1 MSYPITFGKYQL
13 LERINVGG
21 MAEVFKAKA
30 FGAEGFERVLAIKR
44 ILPNMAEDDEFINM
58 FIDEARIAVQ
68 LNHANIVPI
77 YELGKFDNQYY
88 IAMEYVPGKDLRQV
102 FDRFRKKKEV
112 MPQSAAAYVTSKIC
126 EGLDYAHRKTDHAG
140 RPLNLIHRDVSPQNI
155 LLSYEGSVKITDFGI
170 VKAEDRASKT
180 QAGVLKGKFGY
191 MSPEQVRGL
200 EIDHRSDIFAVGIL
214 LYEALTA
221 KRLFIGESDFATL
234 EKVRNAEVVPPS
246 QHNPNV
252 SEALERVVLKALARE
267 RDERYQWAL
276 ELHDDL
282 QQFLIE
288 ENSVFNTNKL
298 SILLKHEYR
307 DEIANE
313 MSKMEEFMK
322 MPPPQHSDAMDVA
335 AHMRVAPTA
344 DWNDIRSEKTM
355 IFESG
360 TDGAASAQTLIG
372 TSLPE
377 TIPPDVPIPDVPP
390 SARESKPGRRLTGI
404 FAAVGLLVVLAGG
417 AAAYLL
423 AMDTNPNEGRL
434 VVNST
439 PTETVDV
446 FLDDALIGQKT
457 PIVRPNVP
465 IGPHR
470 LLARAPGYSDKRY
483 HFELAAAS
491 PAKIDIE
498 LTPVVTNS
506 PANVGGDATL
516 EIASEPPLAT
526 VRFGG
531 VPQGTTP
538 LSMPVRD
545 TTHPV
550 ALEVAK
556 AGFITQAVVVTF
568 PPGERRR
575 TVNVK
580 LVQVGTVDKNAGG
593 PAQTAKLIIRSKPEG
608 ATVYLG
614 GAEMGV
620 TPKEIPDLDPHQ
632 SYSLELS
639 KEGYRSFEEMVHMS
653 GQTQKV
659 VMANLQ
665 AERRHPKVSAAPS
678 VCGGTGAKVS
688 VVAMGQPD
696 CKVTVGRASLGIA
709 PLFEKSSPVG
719 RCAIDVKCPG
729 NKRFTSTRVLKAGT
743 TEKIIIHP
751 EEWQ

>member
-1 MSYPITFGKYQL
+1 M
-13 LERINVGG
+13 
-21 MAEVFKAKA
+21 
-30 FGAEGFERVLAIKR
+30 
-44 ILPNMAEDDEFINM
+44 
-58 FIDEARIAVQ
+58 
-68 LNHANIVPI
+68 
-77 YELGKFDNQYY
+77 
-88 IAMEYVPGKDLRQV
+88 
-102 FDRFRKKKEV
+102 
-112 MPQSAAAYVTSKIC
+112 
-126 EGLDYAHRKTDHAG
+126 
-140 RPLNLIHRDVSPQNI
+140 
-155 LLSYEGSVKITDFGI
+155 SYEGSVKITDFGI

-313 MSKMEEFMK
+313 MSKMDEFMK
-322 MPPPQHSDAMDVA
+322 MPPPQHSDALDVA

-360 TDGAASAQTLIG
+360 TDGAASAQTQIG
-372 TSLPE
+372 SSLPE
-377 TIPPDVPIPDVPP
+377 TIPPELPMPETPP
-390 SARESKPGRRLTGI
+390 AARESKPGRRMTGI
-404 FAAVGLLVVLAGG
+404 FAAVGLLVLLVGG
-417 AAAYLL
+417 AAAYFL
-423 AMDTNPNEGRL
+423 AMDTNPNEGTL

-439 PTETVDV
+439 PTETVDI

-457 PIVRPNVP
+457 PLIRPNVP
-465 IGPHR
+465 VGEHR

-483 HFELAAAS
+483 RFELAAAA
-491 PAKIDIE
+491 PAKINIE
-498 LTPVVTNS
+498 LTPVLANA

-545 TTHPV
+545 ATHPV
-550 ALEVAK
+550 VFEVAK
-556 AGFITQAVVVTF
+556 AGFITQSVTVTF

-580 LVQVGTVDKNAGG
+580 LVQVGTVDKNATG
-593 PAQTAKLIIRSKPEG
+593 PAATAKLIIRSKPEG

-614 GAEMGV
+614 GAEMGL

-678 VCGGTGAKVS
+678 MCGGTGAKVS

-696 CKVTVGRASLGIA
+696 CKVTVGRVSLGIA

-719 RCAIDVKCPG
+719 RCAIDVRCPG
-729 NKRFTSTRVLKAGT
+729 NKRFTSTRVLKAGA